1 MWTLLVELQAL
12 HITLDEHSS
21 SMKEAKAEAAKAKT
35 ERSKSQKVLLVSP
48 HALSCCT
55 TVH

>member
-1 MWTLLVELQAL
+1 
-12 HITLDEHSS
+12 
-21 SMKEAKAEAAKAKT
+21 MKEAKAEAAKAKT